1 MRPLGRFGVGGI
13 DGISGTAGKRSIA
26 TPPGAE
32 ASGRVGGNLFMV
44 PVNPNGASAGS
55 STWL

>member
-44 PVNPNGASAGS
+44 PVNPNGASA
-55 STWL
+55 